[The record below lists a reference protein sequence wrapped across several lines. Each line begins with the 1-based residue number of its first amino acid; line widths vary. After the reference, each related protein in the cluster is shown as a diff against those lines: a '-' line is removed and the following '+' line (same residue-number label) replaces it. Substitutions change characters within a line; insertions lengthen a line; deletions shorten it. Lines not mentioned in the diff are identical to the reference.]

1 MPSSL
6 DQSSSSENSAE
17 AAYLI
22 LRSQVKTLSVS
33 RLVPEQITTIG
44 RAPTNRI
51 VIPDDICSRNHCEV
65 FVSGGRWVVRDLDS
79 RNGTLLGGRPVLNDE
94 PLEDGDEIQ
103 IGDFF
108 LVFSHDESG
117 PLGKDTQIRLEIS
130 TDTYQPVPTETTS
143 EPEIL
148 LRRGVTSYH
157 SSGNSEVD
165 DPAQRSE
172 GLARLFRLA
181 LEMGATST
189 EPELSDLVLDA
200 LFESVRV
207 DIGAILLLPQTSGE
221 PDPSEPLRI
230 AAYRSSG
237 SEGYEQVSSSV
248 SRLVLQSR
256 EGILARD
263 IKDDDRLTDRASLDK
278 MQARSV
284 ICVPIRTP
292 NSIYGVI
299 HLYTTHGGRRL
310 GVEALEYSL
319 AVADQFAIALEN
331 LTQRTR
337 LQDGL
342 AQAQG
347 EAQTL
352 RDQLEIETDIVGES
366 LAIRELKTQIARAA
380 PTDAT
385 VLIRGESGVGK
396 ELVARSIHFNS
407 DRRRGPF
414 VCLNCA
420 ALSETLLE
428 SELFGH
434 EKGSFTGATGRKL
447 GKFEQANGG
456 TLFLDEIGE
465 MSPSIQAKFLRVL
478 EGHPFERV
486 GGGTEIRVDVR
497 VVAATNRDLEKAIE
511 ENRFRKDLFFR
522 LFVVDISVPPL
533 RAHASD
539 IPILADYFVKKF
551 ATRCSNP
558 VEELSKSALDKLCEY
573 DWPGNVR
580 ELQNTI
586 ERAVILARSNLVD
599 ADEIQLSSLAGHVEL
614 PDKAPGQSEAS
625 DEPEVREI
633 SLSELEKEHILSM
646 LERTNWNK
654 SLTSQILGIE
664 RSTLD
669 RKLKR
674 YNVSRPSKKSL
685 KDDSSH

>member
-1 MPSSL
+1 MPSTSDL
-6 DQSSSSENSAE
+6 SPDAANSDKS
-17 AAYLI
+17 AYLI

-33 RLVPEQITTIG
+33 RLIPEQITTIG
-44 RAPTNRI
+44 RAPTNKI

-65 FVSGGRWVVRDLDS
+65 FVSSGQWILRDLDS
-79 RNGTLLGGRPVLNDE
+79 RNGTLLCGRPVTEDE
-94 PLEDGDEIQ
+94 PLDDGNEIQ
-103 IGDFF
+103 IGEFF
-108 LVFSHDESG
+108 LIFSHDETG
-117 PLGKDTQIRLEIS
+117 AIGDETQLRLEVG
-130 TDTYQPVPTETTS
+130 TDTYCASQTSDSAS

-148 LRRGVTSYH
+148 LRRGVTAYH
-157 SSGNSEVD
+157 SATESELD
-165 DPAQRSE
+165 DASQRNK

-181 LEMGATST
+181 LDMGATT
-189 EPELSDLVLDA
+189 EEPQLSDLVLDA

-207 DIGAILLLPQTSGE
+207 DIGAILLLPHKAGQ
-221 PDPSEPLRI
+221 PDPSGTLRV
-230 AAYRSSG
+230 AAYRSS
-237 SEGYEQVSSSV
+237 SNESYEQVSTAV

-263 IKDDDRLTDRASLDK
+263 IKDDNRLTDRASLNK

-292 NSIYGVI
+292 DSIHGLI

-319 AVADQFAIALEN
+319 AVADQYAIALEN
-331 LTQRTR
+331 LTQRAR

-342 AQAQG
+342 AKAQD
-347 EAQTL
+347 EAETL
-352 RDQLEIETDIVGES
+352 RSQLDIETDIVGDS
-366 LAIRELKTQIARAA
+366 AAIRDLKSQIARAA

-407 DRRRGPF
+407 ERRRGPF

-465 MSPSIQAKFLRVL
+465 MSPTIQAKFLRVL

-522 LFVVDISVPPL
+522 LFVVDIAVPPL

-539 IPILADYFVKKF
+539 IPVLASHFLKKF
-551 ATRCSNP
+551 AVRSSNQ
-558 VEELSKSALDKLCEY
+558 VDGLSKAALDRLCCY

-586 ERAVILARSNLVD
+586 ERAVILSRGPMVD
-599 ADEIQLSSLAGHVEL
+599 ADDIQLSSLASQVYTTETT
-614 PDKAPGQSEAS
+614 AEA
-625 DEPEVREI
+625 EATEEAEVREI
-633 SLSELEKEHILSM
+633 SLIDLEKEHILSM
-646 LERTNWNK
+646 LDRTNWNK

-674 YNVSRPSKKSL
+674 YNVSRPEKSPR
-685 KDDSSH
+685 KNT